1 MIHDLWLVLQKKI
14 HAFGSATLKTFYALL
29 TAFIKIKNWI
39 VAHHNTAEDDIKNIA
54 VSIKAYF
61 LNKWDA
67 AQPYFDKF
75 FRWLVAATTTASTL
89 QTSMQ
94 VFPHLIPIFTILAT
108 SIPLVG
114 FLFPELFF
122 TKLVSYT
129 ILVCVSIFAGSLK
142 YKELLLRA
150 ELDATIE
157 QNKENILTFETKLK
171 QLETQFQNLNSTQ
184 NLNKSE
190 NKYETETES
199 VDNPTTAHA
208 SNDEL
213 THNTQSQTPNTR
225 ALRAS
230 I

>member
-1 MIHDLWLVLQKKI
+1 MFRRFNNTQEKVHS
-14 HAFGSATLKTFYALL
+14 FGSATLKTLDALL
-29 TAFIKIKNWI
+29 TTCIKIKDWF
-39 VAHHNTAEDDIKNIA
+39 VAHHNTAEDDIKNIG

-94 VFPHLIPIFTILAT
+94 VFPHLIPIFTILAS

-129 ILVCVSIFAGSLK
+129 ILVGISLFAGYLK
-142 YKELLLRA
+142 HNDLLLRA

-157 QNKENILTFETKLK
+157 QNKETILTFKAKLN
-171 QLETQFQNLNSTQ
+171 QFETQLQNLNSTQ

-190 NKYETETES
+190 NKHQAETES
-199 VDNPTTAHA
+199 ADNPTTAHA

-213 THNTQSQTPNTR
+213 THNTHPQILNSR
-225 ALRAS
+225 LLRAS